1 MLQLNSKPEKV
12 RSRSYRVG
20 KNDLSNKWAS
30 ATTITHIEFICFEDG
45 VLLMTMQAFEI
56 PISVHIA
63 SCTTGPHL
71 NLGPMNISHMGV

>member
-1 MLQLNSKPEKV
+1 MLHFVQYPIELEKMICLINV
-12 RSRSYRVG
+12 E
-20 KNDLSNKWAS
+20 NLLAS

-56 PISVHIA
+56 PISMHIA

-71 NLGPMNISHMGV
+71 NLGPMNASHMGV

>member
-1 MLQLNSKPEKV
+1 MICMINL
-12 RSRSYRVG
+12 
-20 KNDLSNKWAS
+20 WAS

-56 PISVHIA
+56 PISMHIA

-71 NLGPMNISHMGV
+71 NLGPMNVSHMGV